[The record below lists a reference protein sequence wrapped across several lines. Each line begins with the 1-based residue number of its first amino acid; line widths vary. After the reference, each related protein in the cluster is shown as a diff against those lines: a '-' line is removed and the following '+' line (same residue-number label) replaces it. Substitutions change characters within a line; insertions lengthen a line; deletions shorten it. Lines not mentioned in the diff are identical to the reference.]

1 VPPGAHLTRQHF
13 YYREKPVYS
22 LRRVRDDVAADAAS
36 VRSIAPLERT
46 AYVDAELAGAKPPA
60 FGTLAEAMLYARGV
74 IDSGGGKVLIRC
86 YHGPDGEPIS
96 VDPSDHGIT
105 PDPLDEH
112 IRIVSPVFDAQK
124 QELMLYGE
132 ADHAGL
138 AGTIRHD
145 DIAIPIHISS

>member
-1 VPPGAHLTRQHF
+1 
-13 YYREKPVYS
+13 VYS

-86 YHGPDGEPIS
+86 YHDTEGNPIL
-96 VDPSDHGIT
+96 VDPNDHDIA

-112 IRIVSPVFDAQK
+112 IRVVSPIFSRQK
-124 QELMLYGE
+124 TEFMLYGRG
-132 ADHAGL
+132 DHAAL
-138 AGTIRHD
+138 AGTIQHD
-145 DIAIPIHISS
+145 ELAILIHTSS